1 MGQGRSPRDFPA
13 DDPRDNIDYRPAK
26 DEAYEA
32 YDDFDGPPSDV
43 ALMPISEAGVPAL
56 ATGPQTGPVL
66 IPGTGVSM
74 GNPFIKRRERPLT
87 MRLAMIT
94 LMACL
99 LVTGL
104 FTVTPLT
111 STSAGGG
118 NSFQLL
124 SGSVDFSNQ
133 PSYHWYTAA
142 AGDSV
147 QAIASRFNVQI
158 GGIFELNGLL
168 A

>member
-13 DDPRDNIDYRPAK
+13 DDPRDDIDYKSAE
-26 DEAYEA
+26 DEA

-43 ALMPISEAGVPAL
+43 ALMPINEAGVPAL

-111 STSAGGG
+111 GTAAGGG
-118 NSFQLL
+118 NAFELL
-124 SGSVDFSNQ
+124 SGSVDVSSA
-133 PSYHWYTAA
+133 PSYHWYTAQS
-142 AGDSV
+142 GDTVQSV
-147 QAIASRFNVQI
+147 ATKFNV
-158 GGIFELNGLL
+158 
-168 A
+168 